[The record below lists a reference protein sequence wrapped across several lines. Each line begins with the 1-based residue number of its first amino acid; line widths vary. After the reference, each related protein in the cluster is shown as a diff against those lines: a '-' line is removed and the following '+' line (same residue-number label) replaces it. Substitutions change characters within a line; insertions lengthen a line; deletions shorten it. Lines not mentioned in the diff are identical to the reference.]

1 MMSISVEPPS
11 NGSVLETSEP
21 VRYAAIIPR
30 SLKARSCAVSF
41 AIRIN
46 DSRVTRIT
54 YPCSHRRPQRWMMGS
69 PPSATVRHLRDG
81 GGAELWQRQ
90 TLLKRRQVEAL
101 PDAVLDPPEM
111 LGVLDDVQVVG
122 VN

>member
-54 YPCSHRRPQRWMMGS
+54 YPCSHRRSRRWMMGS
-69 PPSATVRHLRDG
+69 PPNAAVRHLRDG
-81 GGAELWQRQ
+81 GAELGQRQ

-111 LGVLDDVQVVG
+111 LG
-122 VN
+122 